1 VVSPSASW
9 GMTSAF
15 VFGQRVPHGPVS
27 DLRLFG
33 RAQDLALQKAREVV
47 AERNHLRLWLA
58 PVTWRGQPVVVG
70 QISRDVGIKLSG
82 RLWPPTTHEVDPDVD
97 AARFQL
103 MQDMLASERVARL
116 GFGPGVGAAPR
127 DAPRHNAEHDPY
139 FTDGLRAIFVLAE
152 TRTDV
157 TAVRLFGERYPIP
170 TP

>member
-1 VVSPSASW
+1 MNFVIVGPLSMVRLAFASRGWALAEVVSPSASW
-9 GMTSAF
+9 SMTSAF

-103 MQDMLASERVARL
+103 MQDMLPPNAWRAWASGRALVPLLGAR
-116 GFGPGVGAAPR
+116 P
-127 DAPRHNAEHDPY
+127 D
-139 FTDGLRAIFVLAE
+139 T
-152 TRTDV
+152 TRSMIRTS
-157 TAVRLFGERYPIP
+157 P
-170 TP
+170 TG